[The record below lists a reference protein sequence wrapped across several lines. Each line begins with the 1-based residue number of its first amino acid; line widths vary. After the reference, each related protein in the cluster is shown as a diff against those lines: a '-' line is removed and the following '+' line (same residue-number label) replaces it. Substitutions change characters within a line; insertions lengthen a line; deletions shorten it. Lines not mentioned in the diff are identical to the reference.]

1 MAHQYRSHRTGSNPN
16 KDGLPLPTIVDL
28 FNRSYEQMAELGYF
42 DEAFGS
48 HCVDLGFTPG
58 SVADVSLEI
67 LLSIR
72 KNNLWPI
79 HEYGTSYDED
89 DLFDV
94 IEFLYQHVSKP
105 VDGNLHNYGN
115 CGMHWHTFSKQAG
128 QKEFRNRMNQVLMHY
143 KKRFELS
150 ENGEILNK
158 PEAGFEAIF
167 RADIPTNDD
176 KIRSRI
182 DSAVR
187 LYLRHRASIDDRRQ
201 AVRELCDVFEYL
213 RPRLQAALTRS
224 DESDLFNIANNF
236 GIRHHNESQKTDY
249 DVGIWLSW
257 MFYFYLATIH
267 VALRKLKLET

>member
-1 MAHQYRSHRTGSNPN
+1 M
-16 KDGLPLPTIVDL
+16 PTIVDL